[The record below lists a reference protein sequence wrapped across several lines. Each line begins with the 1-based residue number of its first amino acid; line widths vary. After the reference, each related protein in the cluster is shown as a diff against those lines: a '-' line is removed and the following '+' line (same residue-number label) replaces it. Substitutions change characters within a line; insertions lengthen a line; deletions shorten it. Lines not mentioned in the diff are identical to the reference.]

1 MELPR
6 GARRCEKTDSIGGE
20 WGFLRRSFVREWER
34 FAKKVG
40 TWVRLPLRG
49 QSILRLRRPFF
60 KGLLHWHVK
69 VQRPSATHFLMGMSM
84 K

>member
-40 TWVRLPLRG
+40 EGCETRIPLSPYRHFEQSEKSSLHSGKRESVR
-49 QSILRLRRPFF
+49 
-60 KGLLHWHVK
+60 
-69 VQRPSATHFLMGMSM
+69 
-84 K
+84 